1 MQFDCLQEKSMSEM
15 NDFNQK
21 VIAEFRANQGKVGGQ
36 MAGVPLILLT
46 TTGNKTGRTLTKPL
60 AYTKDG
66 DRMFVIASF
75 AGSPHNPAWFCNL
88 EANPAVTVEVGTE
101 KFKARARIS
110 SGEERERL
118 FKLQADKMAIFY
130 DYQKKTTRQIPVVVL
145 ERVN

>member
-1 MQFDCLQEKSMSEM
+1 MSEL

-36 MAGVPLILLT
+36 MAGMPLLLHT

-66 DRMFVIASF
+66 DRIFVIASF
-75 AGSPHNPAWFCNL
+75 AGSPKNPAWFNNL
-88 EANPAVTVEVGTE
+88 MANPTVTVEMGAE
-101 KFKARARIS
+101 RFQARARVTT
-110 SGEERERL
+110 GDERERL
-118 FKLQADKMAIFY
+118 FKLQADKMGIFY

-145 ERVN
+145 ERIN